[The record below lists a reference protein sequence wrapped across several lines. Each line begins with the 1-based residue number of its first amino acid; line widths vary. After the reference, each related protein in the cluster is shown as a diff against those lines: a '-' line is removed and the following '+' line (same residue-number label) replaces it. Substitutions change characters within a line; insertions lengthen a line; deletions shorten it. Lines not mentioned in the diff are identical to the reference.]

1 MHKGKHVWMRYAA
14 CIVLLAAFI
23 VAFELRLLQWQV
35 VQGEDFEELS
45 ASGGASSVKMTAAR
59 GEILDKDGNVLAGNR
74 TVYNVV
80 FNATGADDKTL
91 NQTIAST
98 IMLLEGRGQKWI
110 NELPIERKEDGSYA
124 FKADMESDIEY
135 MKGPYM
141 LNMQSYAT
149 AEDCMAYMTEL
160 YECEDI
166 ADETLRMK
174 VIAVRYY
181 MQKLGFSRST
191 PYTFA
196 QGVDEATVAAVSEAS
211 AELPGVNVEVSTERY
226 YENGSLAPHIVGEIY
241 SLTQDQ
247 YNALSEE
254 EKYSSKN
261 ISGYTYDDKRGQ
273 SGIESYFE
281 DELRGENG
289 QKLVYT
295 DGGGNVTNTEVTQAP
310 VSGNTVYLTLDSNL
324 QAVANASLAKNV
336 KAAQENGLQLQQEAI
351 MSGDEDTEGFGED
364 CTAGATVVLSVD
376 DFSILAASN
385 YPTYD
390 MNRYIEDEK
399 YKLQLLNDSENT
411 PMFNRAFD
419 GAFMPGSVFKP
430 CVACAGLEE
439 GVITPVTEIFC
450 AGRYLYYDDYQP
462 RCLGYHSNVA
472 VHEALAESCNVFF
485 YDTGR
490 QLGIDRLGAY
500 ANLFGLGVKTGVE
513 IGESE
518 GTMSSREEYQEN
530 HGVTWTDGLTIQAA
544 IGQLD
549 DAFTPLQLA
558 TYCATIAN
566 DGVRLKTHLLDH
578 ITDYNRQ
585 NVVSEYEPEVMA
597 DTGISQSTLDV
608 VKAGMREVVLSGT
621 GSTKFGDYGIALGAK
636 TGTAEVPGHSDNV
649 TFIAFAPYDDP
660 EIAVAVVLQYGASG
674 TYCQEV
680 AKDILDA
687 YFYGKTVNDKGEL
700 VFPDEDEDKDNAGGG
715 ESSAS
720 SDSAAASAQTESSEP
735 ASSESTSSQPEDS
748 ALNSQTENGAGSQE
762 SEPSSETSVSSDLD
776 TLATAYSQSVEQ
788 PDVWKDDDSSGG

>member
-1 MHKGKHVWMRYAA
+1 MHNGKNRRWLRYAA
-14 CIVLLAAFI
+14 CIVLLAVFVA
-23 VAFELRLLQWQV
+23 AFELRLFQWQV
-35 VQGEDFEELS
+35 AQGEEFEELS
-45 ASGGASSVKMTAAR
+45 AAGTSSTVKMTAAR

-80 FNATGADDKTL
+80 LNATGADDAEL
-91 NQTIAST
+91 NQTIASLIT
-98 IMLLEGRGQKWI
+98 LLEARGQTWV
-110 NELPIERKEDGSYA
+110 NELPIERKDDGSYV
-124 FKADMESDIEY
+124 FKDDMESDIEY

-149 AEDCMAYMTEL
+149 AADCMAYMAEL
-160 YECEDI
+160 YGCEDM
-166 ADETLRMK
+166 ADETLREK

-211 AELPGVNVEVSTERY
+211 AELPGVNIEVSTERY
-226 YENGSLAPHIVGEIY
+226 YENGSLAPHIIGEIY
-241 SLTQDQ
+241 SITQDQ
-247 YNALSEE
+247 YNALSED
-254 EKYSSKN
+254 EKYSSQN
-261 ISGYTYDDKRGQ
+261 VSGYAYDDKRGQ

-295 DGGGNVTNTEVTQAP
+295 DGDGKVTHTEVAQAP

-351 MSGDEDTEGFGED
+351 ANGDEDTDGFGED
-364 CTAGATVVLSVD
+364 CTTGAVVVLSVD
-376 DFSILAASN
+376 DFSILAAST

-390 MNRYIEDEK
+390 MNLYMEDEK
-399 YKLQLLNDSENT
+399 YKLALLNDSENT

-430 CVACAGLEE
+430 CVACAALEE
-439 GVITPVTEIFC
+439 SVITPVTEIFC
-450 AGRYLYYDDYQP
+450 AGRYTYYEDYQP
-462 RCLGYHSNVA
+462 RCLGYHGSVT
-472 VHEALAESCNVFF
+472 VHNALAKSCNVFF
-485 YDTGR
+485 YDCGR
-490 QLGIDRLGAY
+490 QLGIERLGAY
-500 ANLFGLGVKTGVE
+500 ANLFGLGTKTGVE

-530 HGVTWTDGLTIQAA
+530 HGVSWTDGLTIQAA

-566 DGVRLKTHLLDH
+566 DGVRLNTHLLDH
-578 ITDYNRQ
+578 ITDYNREQ
-585 NVVSEYEPEVMA
+585 VLTEYEPTVA
-597 DTGISQSTLDV
+597 VDTGISQSTLDV
-608 VKAGMREVVLSGT
+608 VKSGMREVVLSGT
-621 GSTKFGDYGIALGAK
+621 AESKFGDYGIAIAAK

-660 EIAVAVVLQYGASG
+660 EIAVAVVLQYGAKG
-674 TYCQEV
+674 TYSQEV
-680 AKDILDA
+680 AKDIFDA
-687 YFYGKTVNDKGEL
+687 YFYGKTVDKNGEL
-700 VFPDEDEDKDNAGGG
+700 VFPSEEEKQDE
-715 ESSAS
+715 AS
-720 SDSAAASAQTESSEP
+720 SGTSSAAASAE
-735 ASSESTSSQPEDS
+735 ATSSAPVTS
-748 ALNSQTENGAGSQE
+748 ATDNTSSASAVSTDALSLEQDDVA
-762 SEPSSETSVSSDLD
+762 SEIDTSSETTNLPTIEDV
-776 TLATAYSQSVEQ
+776 SVEKTTSFANVA
-788 PDVWKDDDSSGG
+788 PEGG

>member
-1 MHKGKHVWMRYAA
+1 MHNGKHHVWLRYAV
-14 CIVLLAAFI
+14 CIALLAVF
-23 VAFELRLLQWQV
+23 VAMFELRLLQWQV

-45 ASGGASSVKMTAAR
+45 ASGGASAVKMTAAR
-59 GEILDKDGNVLAGNR
+59 GEILDKDGNVLAGNH
-74 TVYNVV
+74 TIYNVV
-80 FNATGADDKTL
+80 FSATGAGDQAL
-91 NQTIAST
+91 NQTIASAV
-98 IMLLEGRGQKWI
+98 MLLEGRGQEWI

-149 AEDCMAYMTEL
+149 ADDCMAYMTEL

-211 AELPGVNVEVSTERY
+211 ADLPGVSVEVSTERY
-226 YENGSLAPHIVGEIY
+226 YENGSLAPHLIGEIY

-254 EKYSSKN
+254 EKYSSEN

-295 DGGGNVTNTEVTQAP
+295 DGEGNITHTEVSQAP

-351 MSGDEDTEGFGED
+351 LSGDDETEGFGED
-364 CTAGATVVLSVD
+364 CTAGAAVVLSVD
-376 DFSILAASN
+376 DFSILAAAT

-390 MNRYIEDEK
+390 MNRYMEDEK
-399 YKLQLLNDSENT
+399 YKLELLNDSENT

-450 AGRYLYYDDYQP
+450 GGRYTFYDDYQP
-462 RCLGYHSNVA
+462 GCLGYHSSVA

-500 ANLFGLGVKTGVE
+500 ASLFGLGEKTGVE

-530 HGVTWTDGLTIQAA
+530 HGVSWTDGLTIQAA

-585 NVVSEYEPEVMA
+585 TVVSEYEPEVMA
-597 DTGISQSTLDV
+597 DTGISQETLDI
-608 VKAGMREVVLSGT
+608 VKAGMREVILSGT
-621 GSTKFGDYGIALGAK
+621 GATKFGDYGIALAAK

-660 EIAVAVVLQYGASG
+660 EIAVAVVLQYGAKG
-674 TYCQEV
+674 TFSQEV
-680 AKDILDA
+680 AKDIFDA
-687 YFYGKTVNDKGEL
+687 YFYGKTVDENGEL
-700 VFPDEDEDKDNAGGG
+700 VFPEENAGENGTG
-715 ESSAS
+715 SEQPNSAGS
-720 SDSAAASAQTESSEP
+720 GTASPGADALQAEAAAFVPAGESEP
-735 ASSESTSSQPEDS
+735 ASDF
-748 ALNSQTENGAGSQE
+748 GFR
-762 SEPSSETSVSSDLD
+762 
-776 TLATAYSQSVEQ
+776 TLAATGGVSVEKAAI
-788 PDVWKDDDSSGG
+788 WKDDESPDG